1 MKAKK
6 IVVVLTN
13 KGYVAVE
20 HNQIFDL
27 WKNKSLKEIYEELHE
42 RYPSYKIHL
51 GSMDQIGFEKAVEVS
66 NQYLKEHEELKYIQT
81 QNINHKNHS
90 KMKNS
95 SFNAETAAT
104 LAKVAA
110 GFTTQ
115 KVLGALHLT
124 VQTGADV
131 LQYGANTIAK
141 GEATVLTKLGIYN
154 ETYEDLITIRKERTK
169 GYQGMVIQAPKNLLD
184 ASQEMGT
191 KLKVMIA
198 NKNVK
203 PVNL

>member
-42 RYPSYKIHL
+42 RYPTYKIHL
-51 GSMDQIGFEKAVEVS
+51 GSMDKIGFEKAVEVS
-66 NQYLKEHEELKYIQT
+66 SQYLKEHEELKYIQT

-131 LQYGANTIAK
+131 LQYGANTVAK

-154 ETYEDLITIRKERTK
+154 ESYEDLITIRKERTK
-169 GYQGMVIQAPKNLLD
+169 GYQDMVIQAPKNLLD
-184 ASQEMGT
+184 ASQEMGN

-198 NKNVK
+198 SKNVK
-203 PVNL
+203 PVNQ

>member
-1 MKAKK
+1 MKTKK

-27 WKNKSLKEIYEELHE
+27 WKNKSLKEIYEELNQ
-42 RYPSYKIHL
+42 RYPTYKIHL
-51 GSMDQIGFEKAVEVS
+51 GCMDQIGFEKAVEVS
-66 NQYLKEHEELKYIQT
+66 SQYLKEHEELKYIQT

-131 LQYGANTIAK
+131 LQYGANTVAK

-169 GYQGMVIQAPKNLLD
+169 GYQNMVIQAPKNLLD

-191 KLKVMIA
+191 KLKVMMA

>member
-1 MKAKK
+1 MKTKK

-42 RYPSYKIHL
+42 RYPTYKIHL

-141 GEATVLTKLGIYN
+141 SEATVLTKLDIYN
-154 ETYEDLITIRKERTK
+154 ESYEDLITIRKERTK
-169 GYQGMVIQAPKNLLD
+169 GYQNMVIQAPKNLLD

-191 KLKVMIA
+191 KLKVMIT

>member
-1 MKAKK
+1 MKTKK

-42 RYPSYKIHL
+42 RYPTYKIHL

-81 QNINHKNHS
+81 QSINHKNHS

-131 LQYGANTIAK
+131 LQYGANTVAK
-141 GEATVLTKLGIYN
+141 GEATVLTKLDIYN
-154 ETYEDLITIRKERTK
+154 ESYEDLITIRKERTK
-169 GYQGMVIQAPKNLLD
+169 GYQDMIIQAPKNLLD